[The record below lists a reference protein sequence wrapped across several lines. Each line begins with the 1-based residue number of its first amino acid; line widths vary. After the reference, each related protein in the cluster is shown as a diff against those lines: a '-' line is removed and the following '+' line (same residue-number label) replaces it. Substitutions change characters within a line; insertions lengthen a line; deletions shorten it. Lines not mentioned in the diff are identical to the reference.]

1 MNKATEKKHL
11 KYWITANTFDRGDIT
26 KSFETIEECDEWM
39 YEDFYKEYP
48 TSRVYMWFSNYF

>member
-39 YEDFYKEYP
+39 YVVLKLLLKNF
-48 TSRVYMWFSNYF
+48 